1 VPIRFER
8 FHQAP
13 DVHGLR
19 TAAHGAVVIDKL
31 QGSSPRNVKISAAMI
46 ASGKCKGAGP
56 DLRAVSSALFLM
68 DDRKNEFSYVECSGC
83 AQEIPGRYR
92 FMYSSSMR
100 SGLKCFS

>member
-1 VPIRFER
+1 MISLSQKWHHSSGLERVNTWGRQYGHVVPIRFEC

-19 TAAHGAVVIDKL
+19 TAAHGAMVIDKL
-31 QGSSPRNVKISAAMI
+31 QVSSPRNVKKSAAMI

-68 DDRKNEFSYVECSGC
+68 DEERE
-83 AQEIPGRYR
+83 
-92 FMYSSSMR
+92 
-100 SGLKCFS
+100 